1 MDLNEVKDRVAA
13 ALVES
18 IFRRARYEVQ
28 PFRREGG
35 SPRGV
40 REDFAPDFL
49 VRVPDSAGAPPIPV
63 GVRYHPQIEQFL
75 AVEAQRGARSV
86 LQLARRQWPDL
97 YVVLVTER
105 PEPGRSCFQAA
116 PLSALAPGAAWRPA
130 DLADVEELGLFAHNV
145 ADHEALIRRI
155 FALLSAA

>member
-1 MDLNEVKDRVAA
+1 MNLNEVKDRVAA

-18 IFRRARYEVQ
+18 IFRRARYEIL

-35 SPRGV
+35 APRGV

-49 VRVPDSAGAPPIPV
+49 VRVPADAGARQLQV

-75 AVEAQRGARSV
+75 AVEAQRGPRSV

-97 YVVLVTER
+97 YLVLATER

-116 PLSALAPGAAWRPA
+116 SLSAWTPGGAWRPL
-130 DLADVEELGLFAHNV
+130 DLSAVPELGIFAHNV

-155 FALLSAA
+155 FALLTAA